1 MDNTQTGKSTPI
13 SDTIGCITVLALVL
27 GIGYLV
33 FMGAKSAWVSHIAKE
48 GPTPEE
54 MQAKKDLDLLRSR
67 IDALEAANT
76 LMQAE
81 MRFAERA
88 AESAKTASFTPGSAG
103 YQLVQSKTGTFLVWL
118 DKVAPYANGQRLT
131 FRVANTQSV
140 TYKNPTITVT
150 WSTAAPEVTGSEDYA
165 KAYETWT
172 ASRRTKT
179 ETVFLDL
186 RPGWWSTFNIVVSP
200 ATASD
205 VANIELAL
213 TATIVSIPIR

>member
-1 MDNTQTGKSTPI
+1 MDNTHTGKSTPI
-13 SDTIGCITVLALVL
+13 SDTIGCITVLAVVL
-27 GIGYLV
+27 GIGYFAFL
-33 FMGAKSAWVSHIAKE
+33 GAKSAWASHTAKK

-54 MQAKKDLDLLRSR
+54 IQAKKDLDLLRSR
-67 IDALEAANT
+67 IDMLEAAHT
-76 LMQAE
+76 QMQAE
-81 MRFAERA
+81 MRFAASA

-103 YQLVQSKTGTFLVWL
+103 YQLVQSKTGTFLVRL

-131 FRVANTQSV
+131 FQVANTQSI

-150 WSTAAPEVTGSEDYA
+150 WSTAAPEVTESEDYA

-179 ETVFLDL
+179 ETVFIELQ
-186 RPGWWSTFNIVVSP
+186 PGWWSTFNIVVSP
-200 ATASD
+200 ATASE
-205 VANIELAL
+205 VANIDLAL